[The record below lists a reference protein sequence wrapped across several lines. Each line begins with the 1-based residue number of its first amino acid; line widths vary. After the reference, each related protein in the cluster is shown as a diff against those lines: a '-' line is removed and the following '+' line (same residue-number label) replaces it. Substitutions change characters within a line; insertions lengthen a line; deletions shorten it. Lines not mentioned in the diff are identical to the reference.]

1 MLNQIFPIFN
11 ASLTSALICATLLL
25 IHSLQ
30 NFSRTGPQI
39 KEEVD
44 KYYRAYS
51 VYAIGRLY
59 FYCIFLC
66 FVLALPGVL
75 LISLYSKVMFSPPSV
90 SFELLAG
97 LACISILTGRQFL
110 HWLFYNP
117 GIIVS
122 SINFNPTRLHPLYRH
137 LSRSLLSCLDIV
149 ALAFYICSYS
159 YLLVA
164 LIPLQTPFENTGLIL
179 IPMIYALAAYAI
191 AVKREPNTRMG
202 SHGMP
207 AHEQEK
213 CQQPNIIMLGSDTL
227 RADHMGVYGYKRGTT
242 PFIDSLAQKSAV
254 FKKCYV
260 PLARTAPSLVSLFT
274 GCWPSRHKITT
285 NYASDSAAES
295 MNLASLGKI
304 LKQHGYRTSTI
315 SDWSGADLGK
325 FHLGFDRKDLP
336 RDQWNLKYL
345 IKQGP
350 KSLRLLLS
358 LFCHN
363 KIGKLFLPEIYY
375 LAGVPLTAH
384 LGRDA
389 RKEITALAHSD
400 SPFFLNVF
408 MGTTHP
414 PFSSNQPYFSL
425 FTETDYNG
433 KSKFCMSR
441 LTTPEEII
449 ESQQEPKEAFDL
461 DQVIDLYDGC
471 IRQFDNEVEKIV
483 DHLENSNLMNNTIV
497 LIYSDHGIDF
507 FEKET
512 WGQGNSISSDASAH
526 IPLIIHSPNIPQPSS
541 IETKVRSIDVMPTLL
556 DLCGIQMDCAIDGH
570 SLTPAMRGGDIPAN
584 LPVIFE
590 TGLWLAPPPKQRQG
604 HITYPDILHLIDI
617 PNKKSGTLTL
627 KTEYSAIIEKARD
640 WFIWREN
647 WMLKCH
653 QLENGSQYELF
664 NTDDDPDCENNMEH
678 LYPNIVRELEYL
690 KACTQN

>member
-1 MLNQIFPIFN
+1 MMNQILSIFN
-11 ASLTSALICATLLL
+11 TSMASALICATLVL

-44 KYYRAYS
+44 KHYRAYT

-59 FYCIFLC
+59 FYSVFLC
-66 FVLALPGVL
+66 FVLALPGAL
-75 LISLYSKVMFSPPSV
+75 LIALYSKVLFSPPSV

-97 LACISILTGRQFL
+97 LACIGILTGRQFL
-110 HWLFYNP
+110 HCLFYNP
-117 GIIVS
+117 GIIVT
-122 SINFNPTRLHPLYRH
+122 SINFNPTRLHPLYRC
-137 LSRSLLSCLDIV
+137 LSRPLLRYLDIV
-149 ALAFYICSYS
+149 TLAFYIGSYG
-159 YLLVA
+159 YLLVT
-164 LIPLQTPFENTGLIL
+164 LIPLQTTLENTTLIL
-179 IPMIYALAAYAI
+179 IPVIYALATYAI
-191 AVKREPNTRMG
+191 VVKRESTPRVSN
-202 SHGMP
+202 HGMP
-207 AHEQEK
+207 AHVQNK
-213 CQQPNIIMLGSDTL
+213 HQQPNIVMLGSDTL
-227 RADHMGVYGYKRGTT
+227 RADHMGVYGYKRSTT

-254 FKKCYV
+254 FNKCYV

-274 GCWPSRHKITT
+274 GCWPSQHKITT
-285 NYASDSAAES
+285 NYASDSAAEG
-295 MNLASLGKI
+295 MNLASLGGI
-304 LKQHGYRTSTI
+304 LKQHSYRTSTI

-325 FHLGFDRKDLP
+325 FDLGFDRKDLP
-336 RDQWNLKYL
+336 KDQWNLKYL

-363 KIGKLFLPEIYY
+363 KIGKLILPEIYY
-375 LAGVPLTAH
+375 LAGVPLTEH

-425 FTETDYNG
+425 FTEAGYDG

-461 DQVIDLYDGC
+461 DQVIDLYDGS
-471 IRQFDNEVEKIV
+471 IRQFDNEVKKIV
-483 DHLENSNLMNNTIV
+483 THLEKSNLMDNTIV

-526 IPLIIHSPNIPQPSS
+526 IPLIIHSPNITQSTS

-556 DLCGIQMDCAIDGH
+556 DLCGIQMDGAIDGH
-570 SLTPAMRGGDIPAN
+570 SLAPSMRGFDIPAN

-604 HITYPDILHLIDI
+604 HITYPDILNLIDI

-640 WFIWREN
+640 WLIWREN
-647 WMLKCH
+647 WLLKCH
-653 QLENGSQYELF
+653 QLDSGSQYELF

-678 LYPNIVRELEYL
+678 LHPNIVHELVHL
-690 KACTQN
+690 KVRIQN